1 MLDIESSCRM
11 LQLLK
16 VMFTIK
22 LLEIVL
28 KILGYKLIRNAIYIM
43 FLDTILFN
51 FDVGFYC
58 LLDFIEK

>member
-1 MLDIESSCRM
+1 M
-11 LQLLK
+11 LQLLN